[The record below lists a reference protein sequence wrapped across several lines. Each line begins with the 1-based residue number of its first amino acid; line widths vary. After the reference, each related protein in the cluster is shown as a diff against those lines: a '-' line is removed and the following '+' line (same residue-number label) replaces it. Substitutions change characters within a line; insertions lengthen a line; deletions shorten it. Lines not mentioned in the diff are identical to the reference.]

1 MESTIRAALYARISR
16 DVSGD
21 ALGVERQL
29 EDCRRLAA
37 DQGWTIA
44 EEYVDNDISAYSG
57 KRRPAYERMLEDIA
71 AGQRDVVVVYHTDRL
86 TRRPIE
92 LEQFTAICAKAGVTR
107 LETVG
112 QQINLANGDG
122 MLMARIYGAV
132 AAEESSRKSARLK
145 RKALQTAEA
154 GKPNGGNLR
163 PFGYE
168 KDQLTVVESEAQI
181 IRQLAE
187 RYLAGE
193 SLASLTGWLQDNEV
207 PTVTGAQWHT
217 STIRNT
223 LINPRIAGLRSH
235 NGEIVATAVWP
246 AIITPARHQQ
256 LVATFARKT
265 SSGRRVPRRYV
276 LSGMLRCGNC
286 GGKLF
291 SSVRGETRRYV
302 CMAGPDHG
310 GCGRLTIVAAPV
322 EEWITEAV
330 LIRLDSPAMADAL
343 AGRATVDDRQAALTV
358 ELQSDQA
365 QMTELAELWA
375 AKSISSA
382 EWKAAREPIEARIYT
397 TERQLGQIT
406 GSNTLTGLVGNG
418 VALRTSWATLNL
430 SRQAAIIA
438 AVLDFATIQPAT
450 SRGRAFDPF
459 RIVPT
464 WSR

>member
-1 MESTIRAALYARISR
+1 M
-16 DVSGD
+16 D
-21 ALGVERQL
+21 RQL
-29 EDCRRLAA
+29 ADCRKIAKDR
-37 DQGWTIA
+37 GWTVA
-44 EEYVDNDISAYSG
+44 EEYVDNDISAFAG
-57 KRRPAYERMLEDIA
+57 KHRPSYERMLEDIA
-71 AGQRDVVVVYHTDRL
+71 AGQRDAVIVYNTDRL

-92 LEQFTAICAKAGVTR
+92 LEQFTAICEAAGVRQLVAVTGDID
-107 LETVG
+107 LG
-112 QQINLANGDG
+112 NDDG
-122 MLMARIYGAV
+122 MFMARVLAAV
-132 AAEESSRKSARLK
+132 AAKESGRKSERLR
-145 RKALQTAEA
+145 RKARETAEA

-168 KDQLTVVESEAQI
+168 KDQLTVVESETQI

-223 LINPRIAGLRSH
+223 LINPRIAGLRAH
-235 NGEIVATAVWP
+235 NGQIVATAVWP
-246 AIITPARHQQ
+246 AIITPAQHQQ

-265 SSGRRVPRRYV
+265 TSGRRVPRRYV

-343 AGRATVDDRQAALTV
+343 AGRATVDDRHAALTA
-358 ELQSDQA
+358 ELQADQA
-365 QMTELAELWA
+365 QMTELAGLWA

-382 EWKAAREPIEARIYT
+382 EWRAAREPIEARIYT

-418 VALRTSWATLNL
+418 VALRSSWASLNL
-430 SRQAAIIA
+430 TRQAAIIA